1 MTAGAGG
8 SATTGPAV
16 SVVMPVYN
24 GETFLEE
31 ALLSVLTQSLRD
43 IEVIVVDDGSTDR
56 TPEIL
61 AYVTDPRVRVL
72 TQPNGGIA
80 AALNFGVAHAR
91 GRYVARMDADDRCV
105 PERLDRQVSFLETHP
120 EVAAVGSSYRLIDE
134 SGAYLGVFGTL
145 VGDQE
150 LRRDLFVR
158 CPFGHGTMMIRLS
171 ALQELG
177 GYDVGC
183 VPAEDYDLW
192 IRLMRRHQV
201 ANLPEALY
209 EYRVYGQGDPRTQ
222 QQRGAALREALW
234 STATPPRL
242 SPARALSDLA
252 VYRRSGSEVRTALV
266 AAYLREHR
274 SLFVEA
280 LRRRRWGTAYGLLPA
295 MAVLGSYGSMW
306 AAARSMSKK
315 SPWSPVGTGIRRPR
329 VLVLGHDASRSGA
342 AGQLLHV
349 LEQWAAAGDLEL
361 LVVLRRGGPLLPR
374 YERCGPVVTLMPT
387 WTGAVRS
394 RVRRR
399 RSPRGGKSG
408 AARPPQ
414 PPPAKHGREWP
425 GIAKKWLFDNPAIA
439 LNRTIHSF
447 KADVVF
453 ANTATHGDII
463 RRLGDVP
470 LVTYVHEQEA
480 FLEQITLPRQLNRLL
495 RRSTTVVAASAS
507 VCDDLVLHHGVRA
520 SAVDVVHPF
529 APPALAVER
538 DAARAQLQHES
549 GTPADTRY
557 VGACG
562 ALTWNKAPDSFVE
575 LAAAVRERL
584 SAPVAFVWLGAD
596 PTGEMRPQLVAAAH
610 ARSVGDVVR
619 FLSPRESTASF
630 FAALDVFALVSRT
643 DSFGVVVLE
652 AARQAVP
659 TVCFATS
666 GGARE
671 FVQGDAGVVIPTRDV
686 AAMAEAVVS
695 LLRDEELRCRLGS
708 VAQTRE
714 ATEHSPSAVSARLQT
729 IVIHAARTRS
739 APP

>member
-1 MTAGAGG
+1 VTAGAGG

-158 CPFGHGTMMIRLS
+158 CPFGHGTMM
-171 ALQELG
+171 
-177 GYDVGC
+177 
-183 VPAEDYDLW
+183 
-192 IRLMRRHQV
+192 
-201 ANLPEALY
+201 
-209 EYRVYGQGDPRTQ
+209 
-222 QQRGAALREALW
+222 REALW

-394 RVRRR
+394 RVRGR

-408 AARPPQ
+408 VARPPQ